1 MSNTDTATP
10 TAASPT
16 GQANTAPLF
25 NLNGRVALVTG
36 SGQGMGLGAV
46 RALCRQGAR
55 VVIND
60 FYPERAESA
69 AAALKAEGFS
79 VCAAPGDITL
89 PEVREQIVAT
99 ARSTFGEI
107 DILVNNAGVPP
118 GMPSSLT
125 QFKNLGDEDF
135 ERQLDLN
142 LRAIL
147 GLTRLV
153 VGGMCERGFGRIV
166 IITSESW
173 RNGMAMGLSNYA
185 AAKSAALGFMRHLAH
200 EVGREGVTANAL
212 SLGCMNNF
220 GYDEIAKR
228 TTAVGRAGT
237 ADDVGA
243 AVAYLASSEASWMS
257 GQVIALNGGSCTA

>member
-1 MSNTDTATP
+1 MNPIST
-10 TAASPT
+10 
-16 GQANTAPLF
+16 PLF
-25 NLNGRVALVTG
+25 KLDGRVALVTG
-36 SGQGMGLGAV
+36 SGQGMGLGVV

-60 FYPERAESA
+60 YYPDRAEGA
-69 AAALKAEGFS
+69 AAVLKAEGFS
-79 VCAAPGDITL
+79 VRAAPGDITL
-89 PEVREQIVAT
+89 PEVREQMVAT
-99 ARSTFGEI
+99 ARREFGEI

-118 GMPSSLT
+118 GMPNSLR
-125 QFKNLGDEDF
+125 QFKDLADEDF

-153 VGGMCERGFGRIV
+153 AGGMCERGFGRII

-173 RNGMAMGLSNYA
+173 RIGMPMGLSNYA

-200 EVGREGVTANAL
+200 EIGRQGVTANAL
-212 SLGCMNNF
+212 SLGAMNNF
-220 GYDEIAKR
+220 GYDEIAHR

-237 ADDVGA
+237 PEDVGA
-243 AVAYLASSEASWMS
+243 AVAYLVSNEASWMS

>member
-1 MSNTDTATP
+1 MNPIST
-10 TAASPT
+10 
-16 GQANTAPLF
+16 PLF
-25 NLNGRVALVTG
+25 NLDGRVALVTG
-36 SGQGMGLGAV
+36 SGQGMGLGVV

-60 FYPERAESA
+60 YYPDRAEG
-69 AAALKAEGFS
+69 AAALQAEGFS

-99 ARSTFGEI
+99 ARREFGEI

-118 GMPSSLT
+118 GMPNSLR
-125 QFKNLGDEDF
+125 QFKDLADEDF

-153 VGGMCERGFGRIV
+153 AGGMCERGFGRIV

-173 RNGMAMGLSNYA
+173 RLGMPMGLSNYA

-200 EVGREGVTANAL
+200 EIGRQGVTANAL
-212 SLGCMNNF
+212 SLGAMNNF
-220 GYDEIAKR
+220 GYDEIAQR

-237 ADDVGA
+237 PEDVGA
-243 AVAYLASSEASWMS
+243 AVAYLVSNEASWMS

>member
-1 MSNTDTATP
+1 
-10 TAASPT
+10 
-16 GQANTAPLF
+16 
-25 NLNGRVALVTG
+25 
-36 SGQGMGLGAV
+36 MGLGV
-46 RALCRQGAR
+46 VKALCRQGAR

-60 FYPERAESA
+60 YYPERALNA
-69 AAALKAEGFS
+69 AAELKAQGFE

-89 PEVREQIVAT
+89 PEVRASIVAT
-99 ARSTFGEI
+99 AEQTFGAI

-118 GMPSSLT
+118 GMPTSLRT
-125 QFKNLGDEDF
+125 FKDLADEDF

-153 VGGMCERGFGRIV
+153 VDGMCERGFGRIV

-173 RNGMAMGLSNYA
+173 RNGMSMGLSNYA

-200 EVGREGVTANAL
+200 EVGRQGVTANAL
-212 SLGCMNNF
+212 SLGAMNNF
-220 GYDEIAKR
+220 GYDDIAKR
-228 TTAVGRAGT
+228 NTAVGRAGT

-243 AVAYLASSEASWMS
+243 AVAYLVSDEASWMS

>member
-1 MSNTDTATP
+1 MNPVSN
-10 TAASPT
+10 
-16 GQANTAPLF
+16 PLF
-25 NLNGRVALVTG
+25 KLDGRVALVTG
-36 SGQGMGLGAV
+36 SGQGMGLGVV
-46 RALCRQGAR
+46 RALCRQGAS

-60 FYPERAESA
+60 YYPERAEGA

-99 ARSTFGEI
+99 ARREFGEI

-118 GMPSSLT
+118 GMPNSLR
-125 QFKNLGDEDF
+125 QFKDLADEDF

-153 VGGMCERGFGRIV
+153 SGSM
-166 IITSESW
+166 
-173 RNGMAMGLSNYA
+173 
-185 AAKSAALGFMRHLAH
+185 FMRHLAH
-200 EVGREGVTANAL
+200 EIGRQGVTANAL
-212 SLGCMNNF
+212 SLGAMNNF

-237 ADDVGA
+237 PEDVGA
-243 AVAYLASSEASWMS
+243 AVAYLVSNEASWMS

>member
-1 MSNTDTATP
+1 MTDTTV
-10 TAASPT
+10 
-16 GQANTAPLF
+16 PLF
-25 NLNGRVALVTG
+25 NLSGRVALITG
-36 SGQGMGLGAV
+36 SGRGMGLGAA
-46 RALCRQGAR
+46 RALCRQGAS

-60 FYPERAESA
+60 YYPERAESA
-69 AAALKAEGFS
+69 TAALKAEGFT
-79 VCAAPGDITL
+79 VCAAPGDIT
-89 PEVREQIVAT
+89 VATAREQIVAT
-99 ARSTFGEI
+99 AQRAFGEI

-118 GMPSSLT
+118 GMPNSLRT
-125 QFKNLGDEDF
+125 FKDLADEDF

-153 VGGMCERGFGRIV
+153 VDGMCARGFGRIV
-166 IITSESW
+166 IITSEAW
-173 RNGMAMGLSNYA
+173 RNGMPMGLSNYA

-200 EVGREGVTANAL
+200 EVGHQGVTANAL

-243 AVAYLASSEASWMS
+243 AVAYLVSNEASWMS
-257 GQVIALNGGSCTA
+257 GQVIPLNGGSCTA

>member
-1 MSNTDTATP
+1 MSHT
-10 TAASPT
+10 
-16 GQANTAPLF
+16 TAPLF
-25 NLNGRVALVTG
+25 NLHGRVALVTG

-46 RALCRQGAR
+46 RAMCRQGAR

-60 FYPERAESA
+60 YYPERAESA
-69 AAALKAEGFS
+69 TAALQAEGFT

-89 PEVREQIVAT
+89 ASVREAIVAT
-99 ARSTFGEI
+99 ARQNFGEI

-118 GMPSSLT
+118 GMPNALRT
-125 QFKNLGDEDF
+125 FKDLVDEDF

-173 RNGMAMGLSNYA
+173 RNGMSMGLSNYA

-212 SLGCMNNF
+212 SLGAMNNF

-228 TTAVGRAGT
+228 NTAVGRAGT

-243 AVAYLASSEASWMS
+243 AVAYLVSNEASWMS

>member
-1 MSNTDTATP
+1 MSETTNT
-10 TAASPT
+10 
-16 GQANTAPLF
+16 TAPLF
-25 NLNGRVALVTG
+25 NLSGRVALITG
-36 SGQGMGLGAV
+36 AGQGMGLGAA
-46 RALCRQGAR
+46 RALCRQGAS

-60 FYPERAESA
+60 FYPERATSA
-69 AAALKAEGFS
+69 AATLVAEGFKA
-79 VCAAPGDITL
+79 CAAPGDITL
-89 PEVREQIVAT
+89 AEVRESLVAT

-118 GMPSSLT
+118 GMPNSLRT
-125 QFKNLGDEDF
+125 FKDLGDEDF

-153 VGGMCERGFGRIV
+153 VDGMCERGFGRIV

-200 EVGREGVTANAL
+200 EVGRQGVTANAL
-212 SLGCMNNF
+212 SLGAMNNF

-228 TTAVGRAGT
+228 NTAVGRAGT

-243 AVAYLASSEASWMS
+243 AVAYLVSNEASWMS
-257 GQVIALNGGSCTA
+257 GQVLPLNGGSCTA

>member
-1 MSNTDTATP
+1 MSNTDTATKP
-10 TAASPT
+10 ATSPA
-16 GQANTAPLF
+16 GQADTTPLF
-25 NLNGRVALVTG
+25 NLSGRVALVTG

-69 AAALKAEGFS
+69 AAALTAEGFS

-89 PEVREQIVAT
+89 PEVREQIVAI

-125 QFKNLGDEDF
+125 QFKN
-135 ERQLDLN
+135 
-142 LRAIL
+142 
-147 GLTRLV
+147 
-153 VGGMCERGFGRIV
+153 
-166 IITSESW
+166 
-173 RNGMAMGLSNYA
+173 
-185 AAKSAALGFMRHLAH
+185 

-243 AVAYLASSEASWMS
+243 AVVYLASSEASWMS

>member
-1 MSNTDTATP
+1 MTDAV
-10 TAASPT
+10 
-16 GQANTAPLF
+16 PLF
-25 NLNGRVALVTG
+25 NLSGRVALITG
-36 SGQGMGLGAV
+36 SGQGMGLGAA
-46 RALCRQGAR
+46 RALCRQGAS

-60 FYPERAESA
+60 YYPERAESA
-69 AAALKAEGFS
+69 AAALKADGFK

-89 PEVREQIVAT
+89 AAAREQIVAT
-99 ARSTFGEI
+99 AQRAFGKI

-118 GMPSSLT
+118 GMPNSLRT
-125 QFKNLGDEDF
+125 FKDLADEDF

-153 VGGMCERGFGRIV
+153 VDDMCARGFGRIV
-166 IITSESW
+166 IITSEAW
-173 RNGMAMGLSNYA
+173 RNGMPMGLSNYA

-200 EVGREGVTANAL
+200 EVGRQGVTANAL

-243 AVAYLASSEASWMS
+243 AVAYLVSNEASWMS

>member
-1 MSNTDTATP
+1 MNDHNSN
-10 TAASPT
+10 
-16 GQANTAPLF
+16 APLF
-25 NLNGRVALVTG
+25 NLDGRVALVTG
-36 SGQGMGLGAV
+36 SGQGMGLGVV

-60 FYPERAESA
+60 YYPERADNA
-69 AAALKAEGFS
+69 AAALQAEGFT

-89 PEVREQIVAT
+89 ADVREQIVAT
-99 ARSTFGEI
+99 AARNFGDI

-118 GMPSSLT
+118 GMPNSLR
-125 QFKNLGDEDF
+125 QFKDLADDDF

-153 VGGMCERGFGRIV
+153 IGGMCERGYGRVI

-173 RNGMAMGLSNYA
+173 RLGMPLGLSNYA

-200 EVGREGVTANAL
+200 EVGRQGVTANAL
-212 SLGCMNNF
+212 SLGAMNNF

-237 ADDVGA
+237 PDDVGA
-243 AVAYLASSEASWMS
+243 AVAYLASNEASWMS
-257 GQVIALNGGSCTA
+257 GQVLALNGGSCTA

>member
-1 MSNTDTATP
+1 MSNT
-10 TAASPT
+10 S
-16 GQANTAPLF
+16 APLF

-36 SGQGMGLGAV
+36 SGQGMGLGVV

-60 FYPERAESA
+60 YYPERAQGA
-69 AAALKAEGFS
+69 AAALTTEGFTVS
-79 VCAAPGDITL
+79 AAPGDITL

-99 ARSTFGEI
+99 ARQAFGEI

-118 GMPSSLT
+118 GMPNSLR
-125 QFKNLGDEDF
+125 QFKDLADEDF

-153 VGGMCERGFGRIV
+153 ADGMCERGFGRIV

-173 RNGMAMGLSNYA
+173 RLGMPMGLSNYA

-200 EVGREGVTANAL
+200 EIGRQGVTVNAL
-212 SLGCMNNF
+212 SLGAMNNF
-220 GYDEIAKR
+220 GYDEIAQR

-237 ADDVGA
+237 PEDVGA
-243 AVAYLASSEASWMS
+243 AVAYLASNEASWMS